1 VPAIRPYLSSVVTDP
16 RPRTLTA
23 SRAVLFDFGGTLDAD
38 GQTWKDRVGQ
48 LWREE
53 GLVVTPERFDPAF
66 YAADDALVG
75 TVSPTLPFLE
85 TVSRLVAGVA
95 SGLGLRDS
103 AVVERIATRFV
114 TSAMATARRNAPLL
128 STLARRYRLGV
139 VSNFYGNL
147 ATVCDN
153 CGILE
158 SFSVVID
165 SARVACVKPDPRI
178 FQAAVEA
185 LGVSTAE
192 AIFVGDSPSRDMAGA
207 RGVGMPH
214 IWLAAEAS
222 QRRGPCCP
230 GDPVVRSLSDLG
242 ALLL

>member
-1 VPAIRPYLSSVVTDP
+1 MTDP
-16 RPRTLTA
+16 RARPLTG

-38 GQTWKDRVGQ
+38 GLTWKERVAR

-53 GLVVTPERFDPAF
+53 GVVIAPERFDPVF

-75 TVSPTLPFLE
+75 TVPPTLPFPE
-85 TVSRLVAGVA
+85 TVARLVAGVA
-95 SGLGLRDS
+95 RGLGRRDD
-103 AVVERIATRFV
+103 AMVDRIATRFV
-114 TSAMATARRNAPLL
+114 SSAMATARRNAPLL
-128 STLARRYRLGV
+128 SALARRYRLGI

-158 SFSVVID
+158 SFSVIID
-165 SARVACVKPDPRI
+165 SAHVACVKPDPRI
-178 FQAAVEA
+178 FQAAVKA
-185 LGVSTAE
+185 LGVATAD

-214 IWLAAEAS
+214 IWLAAEAP
-222 QRRGPCCP
+222 QRQAPCCP
-230 GDPVVRSLSDLG
+230 GDRVVRSLAELEG
-242 ALLL
+242 LLL